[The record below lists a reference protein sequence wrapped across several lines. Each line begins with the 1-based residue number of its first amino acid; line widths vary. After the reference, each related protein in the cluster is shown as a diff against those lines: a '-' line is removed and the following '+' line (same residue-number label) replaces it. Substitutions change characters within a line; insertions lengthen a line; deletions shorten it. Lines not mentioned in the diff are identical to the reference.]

1 MHLSLTRTTKSFF
14 EQVHFIQCQKEI
26 FSEIS
31 RSFLKKKHPE
41 ACLGLSKIYDE
52 VFLQKR
58 LTAKNHYYRKMA
70 TSNMFAKVPS
80 TTVGFNSS
88 DDKLYSKLTL
98 THSKSILH
106 SYRNYS

>member
-1 MHLSLTRTTKSFF
+1 M
-14 EQVHFIQCQKEI
+14 
-26 FSEIS
+26 S

-70 TSNMFAKVPS
+70 PSNMFAKVSS

-98 THSKSILH
+98 THSRSILH
-106 SYRNYS
+106 SYRNYSQVPIKCGVLISGEGGALGKIK